1 MEEFS
6 PAESASLQ
14 WVSVSSWREKAA
26 RWRLEKELMLTGH
39 ASSLQE
45 KGLKNKSA
53 LQRCATCLGG
63 SPIYTEPLTTSLLSP
78 NAVFPP
84 SYQKAGRIGYQTT
97 AALET
102 RSLNPCP
109 AGSKGQSC
117 ILAVLREYSCKL
129 WSFLQYANKKADLC
143 LSERRVNGMRLW
155 LTVSQLGANR
165 HITAIQVS
173 TINTPGWER
182 AGRSLQ
188 NVHERNEYQ
197 Q

>member
-1 MEEFS
+1 VEEFS

-84 SYQKAGRIGYQTT
+84 SHQKAGRIGYQTT

-129 WSFLQYANKKADLC
+129 SVVVSAIRKQKSWFVPFWAPCKWDEIVTYGVTTWS
-143 LSERRVNGMRLW
+143 
-155 LTVSQLGANR
+155 
-165 HITAIQVS
+165 
-173 TINTPGWER
+173 
-182 AGRSLQ
+182 
-188 NVHERNEYQ
+188 
-197 Q
+197 